1 MRPLAGLLL
10 ASALALAACHREQ
23 EAPIR
28 PSPEPTTA
36 PAEDAGSAPRP
47 SPAAACAHRR
57 PFETGAAATQL
68 ALPTPFE
75 AFTPCEVLRAIHPD
89 YDAAT
94 GKSSSAGTVRIDQA
108 RLWPVRGRNLL
119 AVLLYRGSEA
129 ESEFVCGMCRV
140 AAHVAVVE
148 KRGASLTAVGKPP
161 DPWGPKPE
169 IEALFNGR
177 AEFDTADYPFTQG
190 EPMLAIR
197 TPWSAGMAGTWT
209 NLTLYRLNGDVIEKV
224 FEYGVAWDA
233 SGMGTQDDDLVQSR
247 ITFEPRAG
255 APSDLR
261 LKTTEERCHLD
272 YDKADMP
279 RVCKPAQVVGTER
292 WRFQD
297 TAYRRI
303 EGKQAPLPR
312 ILQTR

>member
-1 MRPLAGLLL
+1 MRPLAGLVL
-10 ASALALAACHREQ
+10 ALSLAACHRERD
-23 EAPIR
+23 APIR
-28 PSPEPTTA
+28 PAPEPASTQ
-36 PAEDAGSAPRP
+36 AEDAGSAPRP
-47 SPAAACAHRR
+47 APAVACAHKR
-57 PFETGAAATQL
+57 PFETGEAEAQL
-68 ALPTPFE
+68 ALPAPFE
-75 AFTPCEVLRAIHPD
+75 AFTPCDVLRAIHPD
-89 YDAAT
+89 YDEAT
-94 GKSSSAGTVRIDQA
+94 GKSPAAGGTVRIDQA
-108 RLWPVRGRNLL
+108 RVWTVRGRNLL
-119 AVLLYRGSEA
+119 AVLVYRGSEA
-129 ESEFVCGMCRV
+129 DSAFVCGMCRV

-148 KRGASLTAVGKPP
+148 KRGATLAVVGKPA

-177 AEFDTADYPFTQG
+177 AEFDGAEYPFTPG

-197 TPWSAGMAGTWT
+197 TPWSTGMAGTWT
-209 NLTLYRLNGDVIEKV
+209 NLTLYRLNGEAIEKV
-224 FEYGVAWDA
+224 FEYRIAWDA

-292 WRFQD
+292 WRFEGS
-297 TAYRRI
+297 AYKRM
-303 EGKQAPLPR
+303 EGKEAPLPR
-312 ILQTR
+312 ILK